1 MSPAVIRGFGRPRFA
16 RSYRGPG
23 AWRAGERAFVAEIPP
38 STAPANRRNEPSQAV
53 FQQEWRI
60 YRTLVDEN
68 YLFHREAYACL
79 HRILVEEIGRPF
91 RFLDIACGDATASM
105 EALTGTA
112 ITHYHGIDLS
122 AAALELA
129 RSSLARLDCPV
140 TLEHADYVET
150 LRDWPEPADVVWIG
164 LSLHHLRTAE
174 KLEIL
179 RAIRNILPKDG
190 HLFIYEAASP
200 DGEDREGWLRRWD
213 DQKPLWTAYAPDEWA
228 TITAHVHAADYPE
241 TASRWVSL
249 AQEAGFAVAREA
261 FVAPSD
267 LIRLYWMPAGDA
279 PR

>member
-1 MSPAVIRGFGRPRFA
+1 
-16 RSYRGPG
+16 
-23 AWRAGERAFVAEIPP
+23 VAEIPP
-38 STAPANRRNEPSQAV
+38 PTAAGDRRNEPSQAV

-79 HRILVEEIGRPF
+79 RRILGEGVRRPF
-91 RFLDIACGDATASM
+91 RFLDVACGDATASVD
-105 EALTGTA
+105 ALTGTA
-112 ITHYHGIDLS
+112 VTHYHGIDLS
-122 AAALELA
+122 AAALGLA
-129 RSSLARLDCPV
+129 RPALAALDCPV
-140 TLEHADYVET
+140 TLEHADYVEA
-150 LRDWPEPADVVWIG
+150 LRDWSGPADVIWIG

-179 RAIRNILPKDG
+179 RTIRAILADDG
-190 HLFIYEAASP
+190 HLLLYEDTSP

-213 DQKPLWTAYAPDEWA
+213 AQQPLWTAYTPEEWA

-249 AQEAGFAVAREA
+249 AREAGFAEAREA

-267 LIRLYWMPAGDA
+267 LFRLYWMRTGGSPG
-279 PR
+279 

>member
-1 MSPAVIRGFGRPRFA
+1 MAETLPSPVPGGR
-16 RSYRGPG
+16 
-23 AWRAGERAFVAEIPP
+23 RA
-38 STAPANRRNEPSQAV
+38 EPSQAV
-53 FQQEWRI
+53 FQQVWRI

-79 HRILVEEIGRPF
+79 RRILVEGIGRPF
-91 RFLDIACGDATASM
+91 RFLDIACGDATASV

-129 RSSLARLDCPV
+129 RSSLTPLDCPV
-140 TLEHADYVET
+140 TLEHADYVEA
-150 LRDWPEPADVVWIG
+150 LRAWSEPADVVWIG

-179 RAIRNILPKDG
+179 RVIRNMLPEDG
-190 HLFIYEAASP
+190 HLLLYEDTSP

-213 DQKPLWTAYAPDEWA
+213 DQKPFWTAYTPERWE

-249 AQEAGFAVAREA
+249 AQEAGFAAAREA

-267 LIRLYWMPAGDA
+267 LIRLYWMPAGDEA
-279 PR
+279 G

>member
-1 MSPAVIRGFGRPRFA
+1 M
-16 RSYRGPG
+16 
-23 AWRAGERAFVAEIPP
+23 AEITP
-38 STAPANRRNEPSQAV
+38 STAAGDRRTAPSQAV

-79 HRILVEEIGRPF
+79 RRILVEGVRRPF
-91 RFLDIACGDATASM
+91 RFLDVACGDATASV

-129 RSSLARLDCPV
+129 RSALAVLDCPV
-140 TLEHADYVET
+140 TLEHADYVEA
-150 LRDWPEPADVVWIG
+150 LREWSEPADVVWIG

-179 RAIRNILPKDG
+179 RAIRNMLTEDG
-190 HLFIYEAASP
+190 HLLVYEDTSP

-213 DQKPLWTAYAPDEWA
+213 DQKPLWTAYTPEGWE

-249 AQEAGFAVAREA
+249 AHEAGFAEAREA

-279 PR
+279 AS